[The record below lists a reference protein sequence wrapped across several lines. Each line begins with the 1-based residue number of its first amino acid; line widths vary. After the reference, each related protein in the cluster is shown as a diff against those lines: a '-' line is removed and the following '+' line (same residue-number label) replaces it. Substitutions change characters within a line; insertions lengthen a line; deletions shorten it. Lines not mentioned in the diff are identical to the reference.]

1 MSVSRRR
8 FLHHSAA
15 VVGGVGLAGVVANQA
30 AAQKLPQSAVAYQ
43 SSPNGDQTCAN
54 CGLFVP
60 PDGCKT
66 VEGRISPSAWCKI
79 WVKAT

>member
-8 FLHHSAA
+8 FLHGSVAA
-15 VVGGVGLAGVVANQA
+15 VGGVGLAGTVANQA
-30 AAQKLPQSAVAYQ
+30 AAQKLPQSAVGYQ

-60 PDGCKT
+60 PDACKT
-66 VEGRISPSAWCKI
+66 VEG
-79 WVKAT
+79 